1 MAAMKSRLAMIFAL
15 AACLVSCGSYGHGHG
30 DFKAS
35 GPGAISNIDPKI
47 IDTDN
52 QRQLGELVGQL
63 AQNRVL
69 FIGEVHD
76 RLEHHRNQLN
86 IIKSVYARYPDLAIG
101 VEYFQKPFQPYL
113 DDYIAGRITEREML
127 VKTEYFKRWQLDFR
141 LLQPIFEFAREN
153 HIPVVALNVSDEIH
167 NKVFIGGMKSLSPEE
182 LAQTP
187 DDMEP
192 ASESYLRRLKSIF
205 NSHPT
210 SNDFGTFVEGVLL
223 WDESMADTAA
233 RYLKAHPKSR
243 MVVLA
248 GMVHVMYG
256 DGIPERLD
264 RRLGSDQSVV
274 AINGNDFGDY
284 SGIADYQLITR
295 EGVDLPKA
303 GKLGVSITDSSD
315 TDGAHGVHISDFSSG
330 SAAQAAGMAAGDVI
344 VALNGEKVA
353 NILDLKSMMFDKRPG
368 ERVQVL
374 VQRAGTRH
382 SEKELRFE
390 VVLR

>member
-1 MAAMKSRLAMIFAL
+1 MAAMKSRVAMIFAL
-15 AACLVSCGSYGHGHG
+15 TACLASCGSYAHGHR
-30 DFKAS
+30 DS
-35 GPGAISNIDPKI
+35 EDPGPGAVSNTDPKI
-47 IDTDN
+47 IDTGN
-52 QRQLGELVGQL
+52 PRQLGELVGQL
-63 AQNRVL
+63 AQNRAL

-113 DDYIAGRITEREML
+113 DDYIAGRITERQML
-127 VKTEYFKRWQLDFR
+127 VRTEYFKRWQLDFR
-141 LLQPIFEFAREN
+141 LLQPIFRFAREN
-153 HIPVVALNVSDEIH
+153 HIPIVALNVPDEIH
-167 NKVFIGGMKSLSPEE
+167 NKVFLGGMKSLSPEE

-192 ASESYLRRLKSIF
+192 ASESYLKRLKAIF
-205 NSHPT
+205 DSHPT

-233 RYLKAHPKSR
+233 RYLKAHPGSR
-243 MVVLA
+243 MVILA
-248 GMVHVMYG
+248 GMVHIMYG

-264 RRLGSDQSVV
+264 RRLGSDRSVV

-284 SGIADYQLITR
+284 PGIADYQLITR
-295 EGVDLPKA
+295 EGVDLPKS
-303 GKLGVSITDSSD
+303 GKLGVSITDSLG
-315 TDGAHGVHISDFSSG
+315 TDSTHGVRISDFSSG
-330 SAAQAAGMAAGDVI
+330 SPAQAAGLAAGDMI
-344 VALNGEKVA
+344 VALNGEKVSD
-353 NILDLKSMMFDKRPG
+353 ILDLKSMMFDKQPG

-374 VQRAGTRH
+374 VQRAGTGH

>member
-1 MAAMKSRLAMIFAL
+1 MNRMAAMRSRLALIFAL
-15 AACLVSCGSYGHGHG
+15 AACLASCGSYGHDHAALQ
-30 DFKAS
+30 AS

-47 IDTDN
+47 IDTGN
-52 QRQLGELVGQL
+52 QRQLGELAGQL
-63 AQNRVL
+63 ARNRVL

-141 LLQPIFEFAREN
+141 LLQPIFRFAREN
-153 HIPVVALNVSDEIH
+153 HIPVIALNVSDEIH
-167 NKVFIGGMKSLSPEE
+167 NKVFTGGMKSLSPDE

-192 ASESYLRRLKSIF
+192 ASGSYLKRLKSIF
-205 NSHPT
+205 DSHPT
-210 SNDFGTFVEGVLL
+210 STNFDTFVEGVLL

-233 RYLKAHPKSR
+233 RYLKAHPGSR
-243 MVVLA
+243 MVILA

-284 SGIADYQLITR
+284 PGIADYQLMTR

-303 GKLGVSITDSSD
+303 GKLGVSITDG
-315 TDGAHGVHISDFSSG
+315 TNGVRISDFSGG
-330 SAAQAAGMAAGDVI
+330 SPARAAGLAAGDVI

-353 NILDLKSMMFDKRPG
+353 NILDLKSMMFDKQPG

-374 VQRAGTRH
+374 VQRAGAKH
-382 SEKELRFE
+382 SEKELQFG